1 MNRIAIV
8 FVFMALL
15 AGCTGMLMD
24 EGSSGVAY
32 RENSAAMAP
41 AAYPVESYGGDY
53 AEESYV
59 VKEGSITLR
68 VPEGTLETKVE
79 ELKDDLVYEGA
90 DITDVYYNEYGE
102 RLQYVITVKVP
113 PAKFES
119 INDMLKEAGEVKG
132 MSVNLEDVT
141 QQYVDLETRIRNKE
155 IELGRLYELYN
166 KSDDVEDLLA
176 VEREVSR
183 VETDLELLK
192 QQKDYLSSRV
202 ELSTITITIY
212 EDKPASEQLILPL
225 EDLGKLFF
233 GAIAVAITLIVGLA
247 GFLLPIAIVV
257 GLLWFGYKK
266 LFTKR
271 KTGVKEPKH
280 KKIPPPSG

>member
-1 MNRIAIV
+1 MDRIAIV
-8 FVFMALL
+8 FVFVALL
-15 AGCTGMLMD
+15 AGCTAMETGMGV
-24 EGSSGVAY
+24 EPVYRQSGMAVD
-32 RENSAAMAP
+32 AP
-41 AAYPVESYGGDY
+41 AAYPADS
-53 AEESYV
+53 SYV
-59 VKEGSITLR
+59 GENYVIKEGSITLK
-68 VPEGTLETKVE
+68 VPEGTLESKVE
-79 ELKDDLVYEGA
+79 DLKGDLVYQGA
-90 DITDVYYNEYGE
+90 EITDIRYNEYGD
-102 RLQYVITVKVP
+102 RLQYTLTVKVP

-166 KSDDVEDLLA
+166 KSEDVEDLLA

-183 VETDLELLK
+183 VETELELLK
-192 QQKDYLSSRV
+192 QQKDRLSSRV
-202 ELSTITITIY
+202 ELSTIVITVY

-233 GAIAVAITLIVGLA
+233 GAIAVAITLVVGLA
-247 GFLLPIAIVV
+247 GFLLPIAIVI

-266 LFTKR
+266 LFAN
-271 KTGVKEPKH
+271 KTPRPKEPKH